1 MTDNSTMDKTV
12 KDVIDGIRSMADSK
26 TVVGEPI
33 NINGLTTIIPVSKVT
48 VGVGLGGRDTNK
60 ENSKSGNTAGATG
73 LSVVPVAFLVVNSL
87 GETRLLNVGENTGYD
102 ALGILSTV
110 NSVDKA
116 LDKAPDIFK
125 KIKAL
130 FAKDK
135 ENGAPET
142 DSADGVNTDG
152 ENTL

>member
-1 MTDNSTMDKTV
+1 M
-12 KDVIDGIRSMADSK
+12 
-26 TVVGEPI
+26 
-33 NINGLTTIIPVSKVT
+33 
-48 VGVGLGGRDTNK
+48 
-60 ENSKSGNTAGATG
+60 
-73 LSVVPVAFLVVNSL
+73 
-87 GETRLLNVGENTGYD
+87 
-102 ALGILSTV
+102 

-135 ENGAPET
+135 ENGVSET
-142 DSADGVNTDG
+142 GSVDGINTVG